1 VAQESAYEIAK
12 TGGQHSAFYTIYI
25 QRRTEEL
32 RRGIR
37 SLEQRIQEHK
47 EKIRDPEHHVTGF
60 TQLDPRQQRALLENK
75 WPADIRRLQ
84 EQRDILEGILQER
97 GA

>member
-1 VAQESAYEIAK
+1 VAQENAYETAK
-12 TGGQHSAFYTIYI
+12 TGGRRSAFYTIYI
-25 QRRTEEL
+25 QRRTTEL

-37 SLEQRIQEHK
+37 SLEQRIQEHR
-47 EKIRDPEHHVTGF
+47 EKIRDPVHHVTGF

-75 WPADIRRLQ
+75 WPADMRRLQ